1 MAALAALADV
11 MITADAVP
19 SSGFLFSFA
28 AVVAVVLTFANNH
41 QKTIW
46 KCPSPAPAADN
57 NIPDCV

>member
-11 MITADAVP
+11 MITAGAVP

-28 AVVAVVLTFANNH
+28 AVVAVVLTFANDH
-41 QKTIW
+41 KKTTW
-46 KCPSPAPAADN
+46 KCPSPVPAADN